1 MKIAIC
7 GPSGS
12 GKSTLQNYICEN
24 YRYDIGKTETTRAP
38 RESDNGCYEYVSYK
52 DMLHNIA
59 DAKSVFLTEYSGN
72 FYAVPMVELNKDNTV
87 FVLDYNGIVDIKSSY
102 GDEVVTVCLDANEDT
117 CKYRMAIRGDSYDS
131 IKNRIATEPK
141 IDDYAEVFIDIHL
154 DAEDSL
160 EYNTMEILKK
170 VFDIGIGE

>member
-12 GKSTLQNYICEN
+12 GKSTLQNYICDN
-24 YRYDIGKTETTRAP
+24 YRYDIGKTETTREP

-52 DMLHNIA
+52 DMLHHIA
-59 DAKSVFLTEYSGN
+59 GAESAFLTEYSGN
-72 FYAVPMVELNKDNTV
+72 FYSVPMSELNRENTV

-102 GDEVVTVCLDANEDT
+102 GDEVITVCLDAGEDI
-117 CKYRMAIRGDSYDS
+117 CKYRMSVRGDSYES
-131 IKNRIATEPK
+131 IKNRISKESK
-141 IDDYAEVFIDIHL
+141 IDDYTESFIDIHL

-170 VFDIGIGE
+170 VFDVSIGE